1 MDGTLHGI
9 IAVEVDDLL
18 MFDDSVY
25 DEQMK
30 QLQERF
36 TFGKLEELNE
46 KGVSINGRRL
56 KQVGKE
62 MRIDMKAFIQERL

>member
-18 MFDDSVY
+18 MCDDSVH
-25 DEQMK
+25 DERMK

-46 KGVSINGRRL
+46 KGVSFNGRRL
-56 KQVGKE
+56 KQIGKE
-62 MRIDMKAFIQERL
+62 MRIDMKAFI

>member
-25 DEQMK
+25 DERIK

-46 KGVSINGRRL
+46 KYLVFLFLR
-56 KQVGKE
+56 
-62 MRIDMKAFIQERL
+62 